1 MSSTSLSPATEAE
14 EEESTLL
21 PLHTLIPAI
30 ICITGMIIV
39 AVGGNILIIISYIRD
54 KQLQTVHNMYLLNLA
69 VTDLLLGCISMPFYA
84 VYTITN
90 WHWPFGTGF
99 CKFFM
104 FVDFALCLES
114 VLLIIVISLDRLI
127 LVKKGAAYVSEETFK
142 VGHIKVGLS
151 WLLALSLYGPAIIG
165 WDYWAGESI
174 VGPEDCDVE
183 FAYNSEFTLATSLI
197 EFAVP
202 FLSISVLNTLIYIK
216 IRKRTKIFAKKTNSL
231 DIHATPASSS
241 VKVDSHETQQSESTV
256 PQNGQSSQKLHRTK
270 TSSKKHDEPKQ
281 GKTTTIRK
289 DMKAAKAL
297 ALLVLAL
304 AVCWAPYTIS
314 TIIIA
319 FCDSCINIDVYE
331 VLNWLLWFK
340 SCINPFLYALNS
352 ARFAHNIKKLLACTR
367 R

>member
-21 PLHTLIPAI
+21 PLNALIPAI

-39 AVGGNILIIISYIRD
+39 AVGGNMLIIISYIRD

-127 LVKKGAAYVSEETFK
+127 LVTKGAAYVSEETFK

-165 WDYWAGESI
+165 WDYWAGEST
-174 VGPEDCDVE
+174 VGPGDCDVE

-231 DIHATPASSS
+231 DIH
-241 VKVDSHETQQSESTV
+241 
-256 PQNGQSSQKLHRTK
+256 
-270 TSSKKHDEPKQ
+270 
-281 GKTTTIRK
+281 TTTIRK

-319 FCDSCINIDVYE
+319 FCDSCINSDVYE